1 MPSPTRIPMGPGPFS
16 NATSTVIPVFSAG
29 LLGNA
34 YGGGFVKTASLF
46 VTKLP
51 FPNGPTEGVPPGYV
65 STSKAE
71 ASVTVSSQLSA
82 LPVGLF
88 NNSANV
94 FPGVSPNETTS
105 ATFSIA
111 FFPANA
117 GTPTLSATTAKNQ
130 TNVFG
135 SNVVGPATTVTL
147 GAAGSESETSVASSE
162 SQVTIGGLSPSFNV
176 LGASAV
182 AQGGSIQAHAS
193 FQTANTPS
201 AVIVASLG
209 ETEASAFPVTT
220 PKAVSADSSSLAVG
234 TLVGTQQAH
243 VLNNSPAISA
253 SAQPAITTEASPP
266 ITLPAE
272 GSLVPLASQTL
283 VEIGAVGSPISS
295 FGETQG
301 VPITRAAQSPEVQV
315 SASAQP
321 AATILSPLIG
331 ANGVTSFAQASN
343 SLLPAATIST
353 PLVGANRVT
362 SFVPAPFQTAASIL
376 SPIRG
381 ANGATSFAQVPDSA
395 QSAASILSP
404 FIGANG
410 VTSFAQVS
418 AAAQPAASVLTP
430 VVGAN
435 GVTNLAQAPAP
446 TQSAAAIL
454 TPVVGANGVTSL
466 VPVPAQPGA
475 TEFTPVVGA
484 NGVTSLV
491 AVPSP
496 LEQPSAPALTAATV
510 LTPVVGANGVTSLA
524 VIPTPVVGA
533 NGLTSLAIFSTPVAA
548 ANGVT
553 PPAVILT
560 PVVGANG
567 LTSLAVLAT
576 PVVGANGLTSL
587 AIGLASEQTAAQP
600 NGTPSPVEASVL
612 IPGQAA
618 TSASTVIV
626 SSAASGITLPSGP
639 PPNSGSGSSTNTSV
653 HIPFNPSPIAEFQG
667 SAVRLSLSFGAG
679 LIGLIVLLFLL

>member
-331 ANGVTSFAQASN
+331 ANG
-343 SLLPAATIST
+343 L
-353 PLVGANRVT
+353 
-362 SFVPAPFQTAASIL
+362 
-376 SPIRG
+376 
-381 ANGATSFAQVPDSA
+381 
-395 QSAASILSP
+395 
-404 FIGANG
+404 
-410 VTSFAQVS
+410 TSFAQVS

-430 VVGAN
+430 VVGAK

-466 VPVPAQPGA
+466 VPVPAQPGATEFTPIVGANGVTSLAAVPSPFEQASALATTATVLTPVVGANDVTSLVPVPARTGA

-618 TSASTVIV
+618 TPASPVIV
-626 SSAASGITLPSGP
+626 SSATSGITLPSGP

-653 HIPFNPSPIAEFQG
+653 HVPFNPSPIAEFQG

-679 LIGLIVLLFLL
+679 GLIVLLFLL